1 MLKEKIKLL
10 LRLLIDLMIVA
21 LEIYCLIN
29 FLSYLFKGNP
39 DIRFR
44 YFTNIS
50 NLSVGLISL
59 VDFIILITSLIKK
72 KEYHFKIFSIIKFIG
87 VSMTTLTFIVVLIAT
102 PFIGFHASYSGIKI
116 ITHLIVPL
124 LIAISFLFI
133 SKDEQFEWKYS
144 LLGIVPPISYSI
156 IYIFNVIILNNWP
169 DIYKINKDGFW
180 YIYILISILLG
191 FLLSEGLYF
200 LKKKI

>member
-10 LRLLIDLMIVA
+10 LTLLIDLTIVA

-29 FLSYLFKGNP
+29 FLSYFFKGNH

-50 NLSVGLISL
+50 NLFVGLISL

-102 PFIGFHASYSGIKI
+102 PFIGFRASYSGIKI